1 MAKETVQFKRTV
13 KGSVGAGMGAL
24 FNGSGRQF
32 YVLEHKNAS
41 KYHHAGESQKII
53 IDQIVLGRDGNCQVR
68 FDDESWP
75 SVSRRHAAIEKDPQG
90 WKIIPLSQ
98 TNSTLVNGHAIDKEW
113 HLQNGDEIQLAING
127 PRLGFIVPA
136 GKQSLVSSIKLTERL
151 NLFRA
156 QALRPYKRAIA
167 ALCAVLVVACG
178 VGGYVIWNQQKD
190 IVILNN
196 NAKELEAYT
205 ARLDS
210 LISAQQKVIDAQRA
224 EIEVI
229 TNRSKEL
236 EKKLPIDISK
246 HIAKAKKDVYAV
258 RTELT
263 FTITG
268 WGTQTFTSWGTG
280 FLLADGRF
288 MTARHVVHPWMYE
301 NVDLMIMNALSQKF
315 EDVTLSAKI
324 TAYSTE
330 GSFTIP
336 ASAFKCDSSRDV
348 SFSYNHKT
356 YGELILKAAHPLKF
370 EDGQS
375 LGTDEMWGQDWAY
388 AHVDRKGGLEIDASL
403 SRNLNAGTKVHVL
416 GFPAGLGIED
426 GRTSIE
432 PIYNEMAVSR
442 DGLNKAECIMV
453 SEGAAHGNSGG
464 PVFATKNGRLYV
476 IGIVSRKEEATQQM
490 GAFGIVQQQQQYDQ
504 LVPIVNIK

>member
-53 IDQIVLGRDGNCQVR
+53 IDQVVLGRDSNCQVR

-178 VGGYVIWNQQKD
+178 VGGYVIWNQHEDIKD
-190 IVILNN
+190 LLADTEKTQNI
-196 NAKELEAYT
+196 
-205 ARLDS
+205 
-210 LISAQQKVIDAQRA
+210 ID
-224 EIEVI
+224 
-229 TNRSKEL
+229 
-236 EKKLPIDISK
+236 DIK
-246 HIAKAKKDVYAV
+246 AKAAEDSIKWATEIQISDDEQKRLKQEIAIIKAETAIESYLANVESSVYAIITSV
-258 RTELT
+258 YAENSNEKILLT
-263 FTITG
+263 RS
-268 WGTQTFTSWGTG
+268 QGTG
-280 FLLADGRF
+280 FLLTDGRF
-288 MTARHVVHPWMYE
+288 VTARHCVEPWMFTPPSQGAPGMQE
-301 NVDLMIMNALSQKF
+301 FFALSNEGVFKMYSEIVAVNNQGEKLTF
-315 EDVTLSAKI
+315 TNEHFKI
-324 TAYSTE
+324 DRTYDTPIGVPYIIDGKEYSLQGAVAFGSTA
-330 GSFTIP
+330 
-336 ASAFKCDSSRDV
+336 
-348 SFSYNHKT
+348 
-356 YGELILKAAHPLKF
+356 
-370 EDGQS
+370 S
-375 LGTDEMWGQDWAY
+375 LGNDWAY
-388 AHVDRKGGLEIDASL
+388 VRTPDKKGKIEDGKSISD
-403 SRNLNAGTKVHVL
+403 NLKKGKDVHLL
-416 GFPAGLGIED
+416 GFPKSLGIMD
-426 GRTSIE
+426 GEKFVE
-432 PIYNEMAVSR
+432 PIYNKLTVSR
-442 DGLNKAECIMV
+442 DNLNEGRCIMV
-453 SEGAAHGNSGG
+453 TQGVDHGNSGG
-464 PVFATKNGRLYV
+464 PVFTLNNGKFLV
-476 IGIVSRKEEATQQM
+476 VGVVSRGDSQSEYYNHLIPMSNLK
-490 GAFGIVQQQQQYDQ
+490 
-504 LVPIVNIK
+504 

>member
-13 KGSVGAGMGAL
+13 RGSVGAGMGAL

-53 IDQIVLGRDGNCQVR
+53 IDQIILGRDSNCQVR

-75 SVSRRHAAIEKDPQG
+75 SVSRRHAAIEKDAQG

-98 TNSTLVNGHAIDKEW
+98 TNSTLVNGRSIDKEW
-113 HLQNGDEIQLAING
+113 YLQNGDEIQLATNG

-167 ALCAVLVVACG
+167 ALCAVLVVACSI
-178 VGGYVIWNQQKD
+178 GGYIINHQQKD
-190 IVILNN
+190 IKTLSSNTQALKSYISM
-196 NAKELEAYT
+196 
-205 ARLDS
+205 LDS
-210 LISAQQKVIDAQRA
+210 LTKKQA
-224 EIEVI
+224 EMIEELI
-229 TNRSKEL
+229 AKNESLTNKSKEL

-258 RTELT
+258 RTDLT

-268 WGTQTFTSWGTG
+268 LGTNTFTSWGTG

-288 MTARHVVHPWMYE
+288 MTARHCVQPWMYE
-301 NVDLMIMNALSQKF
+301 NVELMIMNALSQKF

-336 ASAFKCDSSRDV
+336 TSAFKCDSSRDV
-348 SFSYNHKT
+348 SFSYNHET
-356 YGELILKAAHPLKF
+356 YGELILKAAHPLEFK
-370 EDGQS
+370 DGRS

-388 AHVDRKGGLEIDASL
+388 AYVDRKGGLEIDASL
-403 SRNLNAGTKVHVL
+403 SQNLKAGTKVHVL

-426 GRTSIE
+426 GRVSIE
-432 PIYNEMAVSR
+432 PIYNEMSVSR

-453 SEGAAHGNSGG
+453 SEGVAHGNSGG
-464 PVFATKNGRLYV
+464 PVFATKNGQLHV
-476 IGIVSRKEEATQQM
+476 IGIVSRKEAATQQI
-490 GAFGIVQQQQQYDQ
+490 GVFGIVQQQQQYDQ
-504 LVPIVNIK
+504 LVPIVNVK